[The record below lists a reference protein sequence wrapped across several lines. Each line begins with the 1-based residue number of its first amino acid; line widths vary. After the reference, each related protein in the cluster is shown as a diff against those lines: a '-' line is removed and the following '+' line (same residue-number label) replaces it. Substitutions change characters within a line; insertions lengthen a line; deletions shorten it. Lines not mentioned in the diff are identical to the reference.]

1 MLTMDQLV
9 LINLSRSLQ
18 TSSVINFV
26 TSLCLILQMCKN
38 SPSKTLHRAWLVTQL
53 IACLWHAV
61 LTIQNQGTQEVVA
74 QIKVRT
80 PFSFFSCF
88 PLFSSFDLLFS
99 NIFLPAHGGDAE
111 QREQDI
117 RERRHWQNWEEAG
130 PQEALLDRG

>member
-1 MLTMDQLV
+1 
-9 LINLSRSLQ
+9 
-18 TSSVINFV
+18 
-26 TSLCLILQMCKN
+26 MCKD
-38 SPSKTLHRAWLVTQL
+38 SSSKTLHRAWLVTYL

-80 PFSFFSCF
+80 PFSYF
-88 PLFSSFDLLFS
+88 PVSLYFRPFDLLFS

-130 PQEALLDRG
+130 SQETLLDRG